1 METNPQLM
9 KMMKTPLV
17 LASILAAFMAP
28 SAVQSADAGKT
39 EFKAGAAVVSVTPE
53 TFPVLINGGMTSRSA
68 DKVNTEVNARALVLD
83 DGNPQNRLAIVVTD
97 SCMMPTELLNE
108 AKALAAESTAI
119 APDHM
124 LISATHTHS
133 APSSFGCLG
142 TDADPVYQVLLVKR
156 LAEAIIAAEKNLEP
170 ARFGW
175 TVAQAP
181 EYTALR
187 RWVRRP
193 DRLKEDPFGNF
204 TVRANMHPGY
214 LSDDATGES
223 GPEDPALTLLS
234 FQAKDGRPIAT
245 FANFSMHY
253 YGDAAVS
260 ADYFGLFSEGLKKHL
275 APEAPQGKPD
285 FVGAMSHGAS
295 GDIYNRD
302 YSKPAPKEKPH
313 DIHSYTDGLLKI
325 ALEAHA
331 KIKYQDNISLAM
343 AERILPLNYRVPDKQ
358 RLEWAM
364 RVMDEMKTELPKT
377 LPEVYAREAILL
389 HEKQHT
395 QLHLQAIRIGDFGI
409 TTTPNETYALTGLKL
424 KASTPLAGNI
434 TIELANGAEGYIPP
448 PEQHPLGGYNTWPAR
463 SAGLEV
469 QAEPKI
475 VETLTQ
481 LQEVVAGKPR
491 RVYKASRGP
500 AAEAIANSKPNAW
513 WRLDEF
519 EAPNA
524 ADSSPHHHDAI
535 YEPGVV
541 FHLDGPRSEAFC
553 KGGDINRSAHFA
565 GGRLRSQIP
574 GLGKNYS
581 VSLWIW
587 NGMPNEGRP
596 FTGWM
601 FSRDNDH
608 ILGPQ
613 GDHLGIGG
621 TSGNTGK
628 LVFQHGGNSKSQ
640 VAGKSVVPR
649 WTWNHVV
656 LTRAGDKV
664 SVYLNGKKEID
675 AQIPAEFPAAFEQVF
690 LGGRGDNSDNW
701 EGRLDEAAIFTR
713 ALTDAEVA
721 SLAK

>member
-1 METNPQLM
+1 M
-9 KMMKTPLV
+9 KKMKIPLI
-17 LASILAAFMAP
+17 LASILAAFMVA
-28 SAVQSADAGKT
+28 SALQSAEAGKT
-39 EFKAGAAVVSVTPE
+39 GFKAGAAVVSVTPE

-108 AKALAAESTAI
+108 AKELAAESTSI

-124 LISATHTHS
+124 LISATHSHS

-156 LAEAIIAAEKNLEP
+156 LAEAIIAAEKNLEL

-181 EYTALR
+181 DYTALR

-214 LSDDATGES
+214 LSDEATGES
-223 GPEDPALTLLS
+223 GPEDPDLTLLA
-234 FQAKDGRPIAT
+234 FQAIDGRPIAT

-253 YGDAAVS
+253 FGDAPVS
-260 ADYFGLFSEGLKKHL
+260 ADYFGLFSEGLKQHL
-275 APEAPQGKPD
+275 APQTPEGKPD

-295 GDIYNRD
+295 GDIYNKD
-302 YSKPAPKEKPH
+302 YSKPAPKPPLQ
-313 DIHSYTDGLLKI
+313 DINSYTEGLLKI
-325 ALEAHA
+325 ALAAHA
-331 KIKYQDNISLAM
+331 KIKYQDKISLAM

-364 RVMDEMKTELPKT
+364 GVLDKMKTEEPKT
-377 LPEVYAREAILL
+377 LPEIYAREAILL
-389 HEKQHT
+389 HEKQNT
-395 QLHLQAIRIGDFGI
+395 QLHLQAIRIGDFTI
-409 TTTPNETYALTGLKL
+409 TTSPTETYALTGLKL
-424 KASTPLAGNI
+424 KASTPLAGNM
-434 TIELANGAEGYIPP
+434 TVELANGAEGYIPP

-481 LQEVVAGKPR
+481 LQEIVAGKPR

-500 AAEAIANSKPNAW
+500 AAEAIANSKPDAW

-524 ADSSPHHHDAI
+524 ADSSSHHHGAI

-565 GGRLRSQIP
+565 GGRLRSQVP

-601 FSRDNDH
+601 FSRDQDH
-608 ILGPQ
+608 ILGTQ

-621 TSGNTGK
+621 TSGNTGQ

-656 LTRAGDKV
+656 LTRDGEKV
-664 SVYLNGKKEID
+664 SVYLNGKKEI
-675 AQIPAEFPAAFEQVF
+675 ATQIPADFPADFEQVF
-690 LGGRGDNSDNW
+690 LGGRGDNTDNW

-713 ALTDAEVA
+713 TLTDAEVA